1 MNEYIIQWFPTP
13 VEQLTAAVLLLKM
26 KLHAAA
32 ANILH
37 VLHVL
42 HQGVA
47 VGMKEHTAVS
57 ETAARLL
64 EVHGNSILRMAYS
77 YMHNISEAEDILQD
91 TLLQYIKTVP
101 EFESDSH
108 EKAWLLRV
116 AANLCK
122 NRLKYNELRRADELD
137 ETLTAQE
144 REDLSFVWEAVRSLP
159 EQYREVIHL
168 FYYEG
173 YSTAQIGMILS
184 QKEVTVRSNLYR
196 GRGRLKEILKEAYDF
211 E

>member
-13 VEQLTAAVLLLKM
+13 VDRLTAAVLQLKM

-37 VLHVL
+37 VLYIF
-42 HQGVA
+42 HQSVA
-47 VGMKEHTAVS
+47 AGTKEHTAVS

-101 EFESDSH
+101 EFESESH

-122 NRLKYNELRRADELD
+122 NRLKYNELRRTDELD

-159 EQYREVIHL
+159 EQYREVVHL

-184 QKEVTVRSNLYR
+184 QKEATVRSNLHR